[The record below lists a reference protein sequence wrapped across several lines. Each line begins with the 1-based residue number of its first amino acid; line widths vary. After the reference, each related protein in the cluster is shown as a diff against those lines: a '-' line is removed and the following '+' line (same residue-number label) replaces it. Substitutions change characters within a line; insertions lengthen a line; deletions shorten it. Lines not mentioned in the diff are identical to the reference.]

1 MSKNAAPDKH
11 KATSNEQHGEHGLV
25 VDEHNRTPLYHQLFL
40 ILRSK
45 IHDREYANASY
56 LPSEHKLAETYK
68 VSRITAIR
76 ALNELEG
83 QGLVVRER
91 GRGTRVRFVS
101 QGTVVRGPAMS
112 GAAKKAATGNGM
124 VGNFRDVL
132 HEPDEANYQV
142 FSFESLP
149 AQAEV
154 AEALGLRGGT
164 TVYRAVRLGNF
175 EGKPYRYITTYVTAE
190 TGEGWTKKTLEQNAV
205 INLLKRAG
213 LVMDRLE
220 ESITATLADAVTAR
234 RLKVSSGSP
243 LIKVVRTS
251 FDVKGR
257 ALEYVIALYRPDRFQ
272 YTVSMKRRR

>member
-1 MSKNAAPDKH
+1 MSTEPP
-11 KATSNEQHGEHGLV
+11 GEHGLV

-45 IHDREYANASY
+45 IHDREYPNASY

-101 QGTVVRGPAMS
+101 EGTVVRGPAMS
-112 GAAKKAATGNGM
+112 QGPRASKKGATGNGM
-124 VGNFRDVL
+124 VGNFHDILR
-132 HEPDEANYQV
+132 EQDEVNYQV
-142 FSFESLP
+142 FSFELLP
-149 AQAEV
+149 APSEV
-154 AEALGLRGGT
+154 AEALGLRSGT
-164 TVYRAVRLGNF
+164 PVYRAVRLGYF
-175 EGKPYRYITTYVTAE
+175 ESKPYRYITTYVTAK
-190 TGEGWTKKTLEQNAV
+190 TGDGWTKKTLEQNAV
-205 INLLKRAG
+205 INLLKQAG
-213 LVMDRLE
+213 LVMDRIE

-243 LIKVVRTS
+243 LIKVVRVS
-251 FDVKGR
+251 FDIKR
-257 ALEYVIALYRPDRFQ
+257 RPLEYVIALYRPDRFQ